1 MIRSTN
7 QLLFFCILLC
17 GIYLLNSCSTSVSF
31 SGRERGIS
39 TYILVRHAENDS
51 NDPKDPDLSSAGRI
65 RALKLAE
72 LFGEWEIDEFYTS
85 DYKRTRQTIAPL
97 LDIKRK
103 RANTYDPSK
112 LEAFS
117 NQLKSMTNRTILVV
131 GHSNSTPHLANF
143 LGENS
148 QFEEWAETEY
158 GNIVIVQRAAGH
170 EPKVS
175 VLKY

>member
-7 QLLFFCILLC
+7 QLLSFCILLC
-17 GIYLLNSCSTSVSF
+17 GIFLLNSCTTSISF

-39 TYILVRHAENDS
+39 TYILVRHAEKDT

-117 NQLKSMTNRTILVV
+117 KQLKSMTNRTILVV

-143 LGENS
+143 LGDND
-148 QFEEWAETEY
+148 QFTEWAESEY

-175 VLKY
+175 VMKY

>member
-1 MIRSTN
+1 MIRSTRHV
-7 QLLFFCILLC
+7 LTICILAVCLF
-17 GIYLLNSCSTSVSF
+17 LLNSCTTSISF
-31 SGRERGIS
+31 SGKEKGIS
-39 TYILVRHAENDS
+39 TYILVRHAEKDT

-72 LFGEWEIDEFYTS
+72 LFGEWQIDEFYTS

-97 LDIKRK
+97 MEIKRK

-117 NQLKSMTNRTILVV
+117 NQLKSMTNRTIMVV

-143 LGENS
+143 LGDNS
-148 QFEEWAETEY
+148 QFTEWAETEY

-170 EPKVS
+170 EAKVS